1 MDNGAN
7 IQSKNGQ
14 GCFFLLLEPIHIS
27 TEDHLNT
34 LSPIFSPTLV
44 FCNLLELHVSFDD
57 LRGLLCFYCIYVPQG
72 QAGLG
77 RIEAVLCTWATC
89 YDVTSA
95 FLISLSCCS
104 RFFGLLNARPFWVR
118 ITLYQILASRQ
129 MLISAHL

>member
-89 YDVTSA
+89 YV
-95 FLISLSCCS
+95 
-104 RFFGLLNARPFWVR
+104 
-118 ITLYQILASRQ
+118 
-129 MLISAHL
+129 